1 MQNASINDKGQ
12 VAAAMNEKQQMTISI
27 LDTDYQILTDDDA
40 SRVQEIASRVDTMI
54 RQTKNSAPYMNNLSA
69 AILTA
74 LNLSEELQK
83 SYDELAALR
92 ARESDYQ
99 ALYAYKDKL
108 KTVMQQLSDND
119 AKTLNMQARMDQL
132 QSENNELTVLLNEYK
147 EKYNTARGENEMN
160 KKAVAELEN
169 RLLENQIELV
179 KARKSLLDLS
189 ESGY

>member
-1 MQNASINDKGQ
+1 
-12 VAAAMNEKQQMTISI
+12 MNEKQQMTISI
-27 LDTDYQILTDDDA
+27 LDTDYYQILTDDDA